1 MTRSNKTAMLMMALG
16 LLVPSAASA
25 ADVTAALSP
34 ANPTV
39 GATKVTITGMATA
52 RATVVGKSTFPDG
65 TVHDFS
71 AKADDTGAYKYG
83 PFVLWQLGTYHD
95 NIRDSV
101 TGATTTISYS
111 GTGDF
116 RIAVDKPEA
125 TILTGG
131 HLRFKVTVTGV
142 GGFAGEVT
150 LQRPA
155 SVPDVHVFLSSPFL
169 KVPPNRP
176 ATTILQ
182 VMTLV
187 YARPGVYQVAVQGS
201 SGSVTHALTP
211 AIAVTVQPP
220 PPGTITAT
228 LSPDHP
234 VVGVTEVRIA
244 GRATA
249 GQDVIDASTA
259 PDGITHAF
267 GFSVGGAGTYNDG
280 PFVLQQLGTY
290 HDVLRDS
297 ATGAKVEIS
306 YQGEGDFSTSVDRTS
321 ATVAR
326 GEEAKFEVTFKSLSG
341 FAGTVTPAVSDLSRI
356 AGATASWSA
365 PMVGTGS
372 WSTPTVKVG
381 SGDSTA
387 VGLAIKTSSA
397 TPPGTYKINV
407 QGTNGSVTHAAPSE
421 IELIVKE

>member
-1 MTRSNKTAMLMMALG
+1 MLLMALG
-16 LLVPSAASA
+16 LLAPAAASA
-25 ADVTAALSP
+25 ANITAALSP
-34 ANPTV
+34 ADPIV
-39 GATKVTITGMATA
+39 GATRVTIAGVATA
-52 RATVVGKSTFPDG
+52 GATVDGKSTFPDG
-65 TVHDFS
+65 TVHAFS
-71 AKADDTGAYKYG
+71 TKADDAGAYKYG

-95 NIRDSV
+95 VIHDSV

-116 RIAVDKPEA
+116 HIAVDQPDV
-125 TILTGG
+125 TILPGS
-131 HLRFKVTVTGV
+131 HLRFKVTFTGV
-142 GGFAGEVT
+142 GGFGGEVT

-155 SVPDVHVFLSSPFL
+155 VVPDVHIFWSATGVR
-169 KVPPNRP
+169 VPPNRS
-176 ATTILQ
+176 ATAILS
-182 VMTLV
+182 VMTHNHTP
-187 YARPGVYQVAVQGS
+187 PGVYRVAVQGA
-201 SGSVTHALTP
+201 SGSVTHALAP

-228 LSPDHP
+228 LSPEHP
-234 VVGVTEVRIA
+234 VVGVTEVKIA

-259 PDGITHAF
+259 PDGLTHAF
-267 GFSVGGAGTYNDG
+267 GFSVGGAGTYSDG

-306 YQGEGDFSTSVDRTS
+306 YQGVGDFSTSVDRTS

-326 GEEAKFEVTFKSLSG
+326 GEEAKFEVTFKSVSG
-341 FAGTVTPAVSDLSRI
+341 FAGTVKPAVSDMSQI
-356 AGATASWSA
+356 TGATASWSA

-372 WSTPTVKVG
+372 WASPVVTVR
-381 SGDSTA
+381 SDDSTA

>member
-1 MTRSNKTAMLMMALG
+1 MLMMALG

-25 ADVTAALSP
+25 ANVTAALSP
-34 ANPTV
+34 ADPIV
-39 GATKVTITGMATA
+39 GATRVTIAGTATA
-52 RATVVGKSTFPDG
+52 GATVVGTSTFPDG

-71 AKADDTGAYKYG
+71 VKADDAGAYKYG

-95 NIRDSV
+95 VIHDSV
-101 TGATTTISYS
+101 TGATTAISYS
-111 GTGDF
+111 GAGDF
-116 RIAVDKPEA
+116 RIAVDKPDA

-131 HLRFKVTVTGV
+131 QVRLKVTLSSV
-142 GGFAGEVT
+142 GGFGGEVM

-155 SVPDVHVFLSSPFL
+155 VVPNVHIFWSSSL
-169 KVPPNRP
+169 VKVRPNGS
-176 ATTILQ
+176 ATVILT
-182 VMTLV
+182 VMTLNHV
-187 YARPGVYQVAVQGS
+187 RPGIYQVAVQGA
-201 SGSVTHALTP
+201 SGSVKHALAP
-211 AIAVTVQPP
+211 AIAVTVQAP

-228 LSPDHP
+228 VSPDHP

-267 GFSVGGAGTYNDG
+267 GFSVGGKGTFSDG

-306 YQGEGDFSTSVDRTS
+306 YQGVGDFSTSVDRTS

-341 FAGTVTPAVSDLSRI
+341 FAGTVTPAVPDLSRI

-365 PMVGTGS
+365 PTVGTGS
-372 WSTPTVKVG
+372 WSTPEVKVG
-381 SGDSTA
+381 SGDATA